1 MNFKSKALFFFNLF
15 MFAIVACQPALYIPT
30 LADSQRIGVACDT
43 LVIGRNLYVKNCGSC
58 HNLYKTDQFTKKE
71 WAKAMVV
78 MQKKTKCNDQETKL
92 IMKYLIT
99 RPKQG

>member
-1 MNFKSKALFFFNLF
+1 MHFKYQALSLF
-15 MFAIVACQPALYIPT
+15 ILFVFAIVACRQALYIPT
-30 LADSQRIGVACDT
+30 LSDSQRIGVPCDT

-58 HNLYKTDQFTKKE
+58 HNLFKTEQFTKNE

>member
-1 MNFKSKALFFFNLF
+1 MYFKYKSLSFFYLF
-15 MFAIVACQPALYIPT
+15 MFTIIACQPALYIPT

-43 LVIGRNLYVKNCGSC
+43 LIIGRNLYVKNCGSC
-58 HNLYKTDQFTKKE
+58 HNLYKPDQYTKNE
-71 WAKAMVV
+71 WTKSMVI

-92 IMKYLIT
+92 IIKYLIT